1 MSQPIKKS
9 KNNFFSSFMSK
20 LSVCTKRTKENNYDY
35 LPYARVERR
44 DFRHVTLLPLA
55 VPRKLNK
62 QCAASNLKIVKQSNP
77 IKFGQSSIY
86 LNDLTTVFNKTE
98 AKMLNQTTSAVI
110 QKSVLSTLSNEHEIN
125 EQSFEESLLY
135 SACEYTAYCTSDDS
149 YSSELSSSF
158 DYTQPTQTLKTVN
171 YSTCDQSILSA
182 SSTENV
188 ALESGIYLCNQDFQA
203 NIKGDINLKH
213 MDKVKVIHVN
223 QDYAL
228 VKKLSTGETGYCPK
242 RCINFFF
249 K

>member
-20 LSVCTKRTKENNYDY
+20 LSVCTKRTAKENNYDY

-55 VPRKLNK
+55 VPKKLSK
-62 QCAASNLKIVKQSNP
+62 QCAASNLKNVKQSNP
-77 IKFGQSSIY
+77 LKFGQSSIY
-86 LNDLTTVFNKTE
+86 LSDLTTVFNKTE
-98 AKMLNQTTSAVI
+98 ARMLNQTTSAVI
-110 QKSVLSTLSNEHEIN
+110 QKSVLSTLSNEIEIN

-158 DYTQPTQTLKTVN
+158 DYTQPTQTLKSAN
-171 YSTCDQSILSA
+171 YSTCDQSFLS
-182 SSTENV
+182 SSSVEVTE
-188 ALESGIYLCNQDFQA
+188 GIYLCGQDFQA
-203 NIKGDINLKH
+203 NIKGDINLRC

-242 RCINFFF
+242 HCIKFI
-249 K
+249 